1 MMQAFV
7 VSDRNHI
14 FIEEERSVP
23 FLVFIVK
30 MIAKTTIRRTV
41 ERALAFPSSPEL
53 TALKIWMGTV
63 FVLTPHSR
71 IVVLSSCSNVVSVM
85 TDPEMIAGM
94 MSGTLTLLNV

>member
-63 FVLTPHSR
+63 FVLTGLMSSSIRFRFPHA
-71 IVVLSSCSNVVSVM
+71 SSTTPACS
-85 TDPEMIAGM
+85 IAILRE
-94 MSGTLTLLNV
+94 SW